1 MKRIII
7 SKKEVKRKNI
17 DTLINNDYIFDIRK
31 QTNIINQI
39 YLNDEFDDKNL
50 IIKGLKKKITEL

>member
-7 SKKEVKRKNI
+7 SNKEVQRKNI

-31 QTNIINQI
+31 
-39 YLNDEFDDKNL
+39 F
-50 IIKGLKKKITEL
+50 IKIGVKFS